1 MGIFWGSPI
10 ILWWS
15 FSVTRNVFW
24 SFETRPDKPLL
35 NHFSTL
41 HNHGKKEIQKVAD
54 IQFFVSFVV
63 EFSFLKVRVASCTLK
78 SKKKM
83 LLIRSTNLIRKQKL
97 VTFLSVLP
105 NSGHCLVLYTS
116 IIFYHEAQL
125 TLSETSSVYLVYIH
139 DAKCHNAIFPPHFE
153 ILQMP
158 KFLSVVTKKFAGW
171 NMNLEF
177 ASIFLTSRE
186 VSPPL
191 IFFRLKKCLMASQS
205 HIVQIRHNDE
215 WKQSDYLPFFLF
227 HHFLS

>member
-1 MGIFWGSPI
+1 
-10 ILWWS
+10 
-15 FSVTRNVFW
+15 
-24 SFETRPDKPLL
+24 
-35 NHFSTL
+35 
-41 HNHGKKEIQKVAD
+41 
-54 IQFFVSFVV
+54 
-63 EFSFLKVRVASCTLK
+63 
-78 SKKKM
+78 M

-97 VTFLSVLP
+97 VTFLIIFAQFWALP
-105 NSGHCLVLYTS
+105 STS

-125 TLSETSSVYLVYIH
+125 TLSEMSSVYLVYIH

-205 HIVQIRHNDE
+205 HIEQIRHNNE
-215 WKQSDYLPFFLF
+215 WEQSVYPPFFLLQS
-227 HHFLS
+227 FLS